1 MNIEDLKLEHSP
13 GAQIGLVEIQVLP
26 EAAERLS
33 EQLDPKRLAT
43 GLMPLVVAIDGPA
56 GSGKSSVSK
65 AVAERLSFG
74 YLDTGA
80 GYRAFALHAINNP
93 GSPLEE
99 LLKSFDYEISLD
111 PQKAEVLLGGVDVT
125 SEIRTQEV
133 ASRVSEFAREP
144 NRCALF
150 STRMPGPRVALCGL
164 DGIVSEGRD
173 LTTVVFVDAG
183 VRILLTAS
191 EEVRLQRRS
200 AEKTESTENLKARDA
215 SDSKVVEFMAPAEGS
230 EAN

>member
-1 MNIEDLKLEHSP
+1 
-13 GAQIGLVEIQVLP
+13 
-26 EAAERLS
+26 
-33 EQLDPKRLAT
+33 
-43 GLMPLVVAIDGPA
+43 MPIVVAIDGPA

-65 AVAERLSFG
+65 TVAERLGYG

-93 GSPLEE
+93 GSSLEE
-99 LLKSFDYEISLD
+99 LLDSFDYKISLD
-111 PQKAEVLLGGVDVT
+111 PLNPEVLLAGADVT
-125 SEIRTQEV
+125 GEIRTQEV

-144 NRCALF
+144 RVRALQHQDARSRKSF
-150 STRMPGPRVALCGL
+150 CSLAGVVC
-164 DGIVSEGRD
+164 EGRD
-173 LTTVVFVDAG
+173 LTTVVFVDAD

-215 SDSKVVEFMAPAEGS
+215 SDSKVVEFMAPAAGVKLIDTSHLSFEES
-230 EAN
+230 VEAVIAEIERSRA

>member
-1 MNIEDLKLEHSP
+1 
-13 GAQIGLVEIQVLP
+13 
-26 EAAERLS
+26 
-33 EQLDPKRLAT
+33 
-43 GLMPLVVAIDGPA
+43 MPIVVAIDGPA

-65 AVAERLSFG
+65 AVAERLGYG

-93 GSPLEE
+93 GSSLEE
-99 LLKSFDYEISLD
+99 LLNSFDYEISLD
-111 PQKAEVLLGGVDVT
+111 PLRPQVLLAGEDVT

-133 ASRVSEFAREP
+133 ASRVSEFAREQ
-144 NRCALF
+144 RVRALQHQDAR
-150 STRMPGPRVALCGL
+150 SRIALCGL
-164 DGIVSEGRD
+164 QGVVSEGRD
-173 LTTVVFVDAG
+173 LTTVVFADAD

-215 SDSKVVEFMAPAEGS
+215 SDSKVVEFMAPAEGVKLIDTS
-230 EAN
+230 HLSFEESVEEVIAEIERSRA

>member
-1 MNIEDLKLEHSP
+1 
-13 GAQIGLVEIQVLP
+13 
-26 EAAERLS
+26 
-33 EQLDPKRLAT
+33 
-43 GLMPLVVAIDGPA
+43 MPIVVAIDGPA

-65 AVAERLSFG
+65 TVAERLGYG

-93 GSPLEE
+93 GSSLEE
-99 LLKSFDYEISLD
+99 LLDSFDYKISLD
-111 PQKAEVLLGGVDVT
+111 PLNPEVLLAGADVT
-125 SEIRTQEV
+125 GEIRTQEV

-144 NRCALF
+144 RVRALQHQDARSRISF
-150 STRMPGPRVALCGL
+150 CSLAGVVC
-164 DGIVSEGRD
+164 EGRD
-173 LTTVVFVDAG
+173 LTTVVFVDAD

-215 SDSKVVEFMAPAEGS
+215 ADSKVVEFMAPAAGVKLIDTSHLSFEESVEAVIAEIEGS
-230 EAN
+230 RA

>member
-1 MNIEDLKLEHSP
+1 
-13 GAQIGLVEIQVLP
+13 
-26 EAAERLS
+26 
-33 EQLDPKRLAT
+33 
-43 GLMPLVVAIDGPA
+43 MPIVVAIDGPA

-65 AVAERLSFG
+65 AVAERLGYG

-93 GSPLEE
+93 GSSLEE
-99 LLKSFDYEISLD
+99 LLDSFDYEISLD
-111 PQKAEVLLGGVDVT
+111 PLNPEVLLAGAGVT
-125 SEIRTQEV
+125 GEIRTQEV

-144 NRCALF
+144 RVRALQHRDAR
-150 STRMPGPRVALCGL
+150 SRISLCSLAG
-164 DGIVSEGRD
+164 VVCEGRD
-173 LTTVVFVDAG
+173 LTTVVFVDAD

-215 SDSKVVEFMAPAEGS
+215 SDSKVVEFMAPAAGVKLIDTSHLSFEES
-230 EAN
+230 VEAVIAEIERSRA

>member
-1 MNIEDLKLEHSP
+1 
-13 GAQIGLVEIQVLP
+13 
-26 EAAERLS
+26 
-33 EQLDPKRLAT
+33 
-43 GLMPLVVAIDGPA
+43 MPIVVAIDGPA

-65 AVAERLSFG
+65 AVAERLGYG

-93 GSPLEE
+93 GSSLEE
-99 LLKSFDYEISLD
+99 LLDSFDYKISLD
-111 PQKAEVLLGGVDVT
+111 PLNPEVLLAGADVT
-125 SEIRTQEV
+125 GEIRTQEV

-144 NRCALF
+144 RVRALQHQDAR
-150 STRMPGPRVALCGL
+150 SRISLSSLAGVVC
-164 DGIVSEGRD
+164 EGRD
-173 LTTVVFVDAG
+173 LTTVVFVDAD

-215 SDSKVVEFMAPAEGS
+215 SDSKVVEFMAPAEGVKLIDTS
-230 EAN
+230 HLSFEESVEAVIAEIERSRA

>member
-1 MNIEDLKLEHSP
+1 
-13 GAQIGLVEIQVLP
+13 
-26 EAAERLS
+26 
-33 EQLDPKRLAT
+33 
-43 GLMPLVVAIDGPA
+43 MPIVVAIDGPA

-65 AVAERLSFG
+65 AVAERLGYG

-93 GSPLEE
+93 GSSLEE
-99 LLKSFDYEISLD
+99 LLDSFDYEISLD
-111 PQKAEVLLGGVDVT
+111 PLNPEVLLAGAGVT
-125 SEIRTQEV
+125 GEIRTQEV

-144 NRCALF
+144 RVRALQHRDAR
-150 STRMPGPRVALCGL
+150 SRISLCSLAG
-164 DGIVSEGRD
+164 VVCEGRD
-173 LTTVVFVDAG
+173 LTTVVFVDAD

-215 SDSKVVEFMAPAEGS
+215 SDSKVVEFMAPAAGVKLIDTSHLSFEESVEAVIAEIKGS
-230 EAN
+230 RA

>member
-1 MNIEDLKLEHSP
+1 
-13 GAQIGLVEIQVLP
+13 
-26 EAAERLS
+26 
-33 EQLDPKRLAT
+33 
-43 GLMPLVVAIDGPA
+43 MPIVVAIDGPA

-65 AVAERLSFG
+65 AVAERLGYG

-93 GSPLEE
+93 GSSLED
-99 LLKSFDYEISLD
+99 LLNSFDYEISLD
-111 PQKAEVLLGGVDVT
+111 PLRPQVLLAGEDVT

-133 ASRVSEFAREP
+133 ASRVSEFAREQ
-144 NRCALF
+144 RVRALQHQDAR
-150 STRMPGPRVALCGL
+150 TRIALCGL
-164 DGIVSEGRD
+164 QGVVSEGRD
-173 LTTVVFVDAG
+173 LTTVVFADAD

-215 SDSKVVEFMAPAEGS
+215 SDSKVVEFMAPAEGVKLIDTS
-230 EAN
+230 HLSFEESVEAVIAEIERSRA

>member
-1 MNIEDLKLEHSP
+1 
-13 GAQIGLVEIQVLP
+13 
-26 EAAERLS
+26 
-33 EQLDPKRLAT
+33 
-43 GLMPLVVAIDGPA
+43 MPIVVAIDGPA

-65 AVAERLSFG
+65 TVAERLGYG

-93 GSPLEE
+93 GSSLEE
-99 LLKSFDYEISLD
+99 LLDSFDYKISLD
-111 PQKAEVLLGGVDVT
+111 PLNPEVLLAGADVT
-125 SEIRTQEV
+125 GEIRTQEV

-144 NRCALF
+144 RVRALQHQDARSRISF
-150 STRMPGPRVALCGL
+150 CSLAGVVC
-164 DGIVSEGRD
+164 EGRD
-173 LTTVVFVDAG
+173 LTTVVFVDAD

-215 SDSKVVEFMAPAEGS
+215 SDSKVVEFMAPAAGVKLIDTSHLSFEESVEAVITEIEGS
-230 EAN
+230 RA

>member
-1 MNIEDLKLEHSP
+1 
-13 GAQIGLVEIQVLP
+13 
-26 EAAERLS
+26 
-33 EQLDPKRLAT
+33 
-43 GLMPLVVAIDGPA
+43 MPLVVAIDGPA

-65 AVAERLSFG
+65 AVAERLGFG

-93 GSPLEE
+93 DIPLEE

-111 PQKAEVLLGGVDVT
+111 PQKAQVLLGGADVT

-144 NRCALF
+144 RVRTLQHQDAR
-150 STRMPGPRVALCGL
+150 SRVAQCGL

-215 SDSKVVEFMAPAEGS
+215 SDSKVVEFIAPAEGVKLIDTS
-230 EAN
+230 HLSFEESVEAVIAEIERSRE

>member
-1 MNIEDLKLEHSP
+1 
-13 GAQIGLVEIQVLP
+13 
-26 EAAERLS
+26 
-33 EQLDPKRLAT
+33 
-43 GLMPLVVAIDGPA
+43 MPIVVAIDGPA

-65 AVAERLSFG
+65 AVAERIGYG

-99 LLKSFDYEISLD
+99 LLNSFDYEISLD
-111 PQKAEVLLGGVDVT
+111 PHRPQVLLAGEEVT
-125 SEIRTQEV
+125 NEIRTQEV
-133 ASRVSEFAREP
+133 ASRVSEVAREQ
-144 NRCALF
+144 RVRALQHQDAR
-150 STRMPGPRVALCGL
+150 TRIALCGL
-164 DGIVSEGRD
+164 QGVVSEGRD
-173 LTTVVFVDAG
+173 LTTVVFADAD

-215 SDSKVVEFMAPAEGS
+215 SDSKVVEFMAPAEGVKLIDTS
-230 EAN
+230 HLSFEESVEAVIAEIERSRA